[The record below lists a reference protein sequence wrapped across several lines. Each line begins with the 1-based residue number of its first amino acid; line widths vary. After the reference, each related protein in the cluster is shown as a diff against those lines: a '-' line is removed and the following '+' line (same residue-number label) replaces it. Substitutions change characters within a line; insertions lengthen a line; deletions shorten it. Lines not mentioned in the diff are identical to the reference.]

1 MYGYH
6 SEGRGVKSSLRCATT
21 HSVIRFKLLATLI
34 PIRHLQLR
42 SMIIGLLVVTCISP
56 LTTMSYTLHPRR
68 RMHQRPKT
76 VIKPVTEPN
85 EKDNSYIPHVS
96 QVLSRVDKRL
106 HQNRTVRSNK
116 NLERTSTFDL
126 FDLTLFNKP
135 TSTRRVYLYSK
146 SGQYLQMSNNG
157 HINGSSIPKRNAEF
171 LLETIKPE
179 AVRLKSVATGRYI
192 CFTKRQ
198 MIVAKRNLGSCDRNR
213 KKRCYERC
221 LLRYYEEENNYE
233 LFASYRY
240 TQKGTESGWLLA
252 LKKNGK
258 LKPPKNTKVGD
269 KSTMFN
275 VHSVDGT

>member
-1 MYGYH
+1 
-6 SEGRGVKSSLRCATT
+6 
-21 HSVIRFKLLATLI
+21 
-34 PIRHLQLR
+34 
-42 SMIIGLLVVTCISP
+42 
-56 LTTMSYTLHPRR
+56 MSYTLHPRR

-157 HINGSSIPKRNAEF
+157 HINGSSIPKRNGKF
-171 LLETIKPE
+171 LLLVET
-179 AVRLKSVATGRYI
+179 
-192 CFTKRQ
+192 
-198 MIVAKRNLGSCDRNR
+198 
-213 KKRCYERC
+213 
-221 LLRYYEEENNYE
+221 
-233 LFASYRY
+233 
-240 TQKGTESGWLLA
+240 
-252 LKKNGK
+252 K
-258 LKPPKNTKVGD
+258 L
-269 KSTMFN
+269 
-275 VHSVDGT
+275 